1 MKKIIL
7 SAALLATTLMG
18 CSDYLDI
25 NHNPNYPGSV
35 SNDLLLPS
43 AEAYIA
49 GRVGGNMFNYAGFF
63 SQYFEQAPD
72 ASQYQDISE
81 YRFTIDMFSSD
92 YRYLYAGALKD
103 LEDILVQ
110 AEADEAWGD
119 YFVATVLKAYTYQT
133 LVDQMDKAPYS
144 EAMQGASNP
153 MPKWDNGEDIY
164 ADLLV
169 KLDEAEAKLNDVSSV
184 PNDMI
189 LGGDLE
195 AWKQFGNAMR
205 LRLLMRGSFAQD
217 NSQAIKDLI
226 NKGNFFTGDIVFDN
240 FSDEANKRNPWYTT
254 NRVELANNH
263 VASYPIISY
272 MKATSDPRL
281 DVCFAPSANT
291 GTQEGEI
298 PGSRQATANDG
309 KKRGDFSTPII
320 GATTPVY
327 LYTQSELQFFLAEAY
342 LRFFNDDAKAK
353 AAYEAAIDANF
364 TTRGITSGGSVL
376 YADGKPCAW
385 STASGTEEKLALIG
399 KQKWA
404 ALCCINHVESWA
416 EIRRLG
422 YPELTSVSTNTIYS
436 NPTALTA
443 GELVSPLVNQLGT
456 GLIQRLYYPQ
466 TAVNLNDN
474 TPEQAELS
482 DKVWWDKK

>member
-195 AWKQFGNAMR
+195 AWKQFGNALR

>member
-63 SQYFEQAPD
+63 CQYFEQAPD

-92 YRYLYAGALKD
+92 YTYLYAGALED
-103 LEDILVQ
+103 LKNIQTQ

-119 YFVATVLKAYTYQT
+119 YFVASVLNAYTYQI
-133 LVDQMDKAPYS
+133 LVDQMDKAPYT
-144 EAMQGASNP
+144 EALQGAANP

-169 KLDEAEAKLNDVSSV
+169 KMDEAEAKLNDVSSV

-195 AWKQFGNAMR
+195 AWKQFANAMR
-205 LRLLMRGSFAQD
+205 LRILMRSSYAQD

-226 NKGNFFTGDIVFDN
+226 NKGNFFTGDIMFDN
-240 FSDEANKRNPWYTT
+240 FSDEADKRNPWYTT
-254 NRVELANNH
+254 NRIQLANNH
-263 VASYPIISY
+263 VASYPIVAY

-281 DVCFAPSANT
+281 DICFTPAANT

-298 PGSRQATANDG
+298 PGSRQATANDN
-309 KKRGDFSTPII
+309 KKRSDFSTPIM

-327 LYTQSELQFFLAEAY
+327 LYTQAELQFFLAEAY

-364 TTRGITSGGSVL
+364 ETRGITTGGSVL

-385 STASGTEEKLALIG
+385 SGDQNAKLELIA

-404 ALCCINHVESWA
+404 ALCCINHIESWA

-422 YPELTSVSTNTIYS
+422 YPKMSSISTNSLYT
-436 NPTALTA
+436 NPTQLTA
-443 GELVSPLVNQLGT
+443 GELISPLVNQLGT
-456 GLIQRLYYPQ
+456 GLIKRLYYPQ

-474 TPEQAELS
+474 TPEQAQLS

>member
-1 MKKIIL
+1 
-7 SAALLATTLMG
+7 MG

-195 AWKQFGNAMR
+195 AWKQFGNALR

-376 YADGKPCAW
+376 YADGKP
-385 STASGTEEKLALIG
+385 
-399 KQKWA
+399 
-404 ALCCINHVESWA
+404 
-416 EIRRLG
+416 
-422 YPELTSVSTNTIYS
+422 
-436 NPTALTA
+436 
-443 GELVSPLVNQLGT
+443 
-456 GLIQRLYYPQ
+456 
-466 TAVNLNDN
+466 
-474 TPEQAELS
+474 
-482 DKVWWDKK
+482 

>member
-63 SQYFEQAPD
+63 CQYFEQAPD

-81 YRFTIDMFSSD
+81 YRFTIDMFSND
-92 YRYLYAGALKD
+92 YALLYAGALED
-103 LEDILVQ
+103 LKNIQTQ
-110 AEADEAWGD
+110 AEANEAWGD
-119 YFVATVLKAYTYQT
+119 YFVASVLNAYTYQI
-133 LVDQMDKAPYS
+133 LVDQMDKAPYT
-144 EAMQGASNP
+144 EALQGAANP

-169 KLDEAEAKLNDVSSV
+169 KMDEAEAKLNDVSSV

-195 AWKQFGNAMR
+195 AWKQFANAMR
-205 LRLLMRGSFAQD
+205 LRILMRSSYAQD

-226 NKGNFFTGDIVFDN
+226 NKGNFFTGDIMFDN
-240 FSDEANKRNPWYTT
+240 FSDEADKRNPWYTT
-254 NRVELANNH
+254 NRIQLANNH
-263 VASYPIISY
+263 VASYPIIAY

-281 DVCFAPSANT
+281 DICFTPAANT

-298 PGSRQATANDG
+298 PGSRQATANDN
-309 KKRGDFSTPII
+309 KKRGDFSTPIM

-327 LYTQSELQFFLAEAY
+327 LYTQAELQFFLAEAY
-342 LRFFNDDAKAK
+342 LLYFNDDAKAK

-364 TTRGITSGGSVL
+364 ETRGITSGGSVL

-385 STASGTEEKLALIG
+385 SGNREAKLELIA

-404 ALCCINHVESWA
+404 ALCCINHIESWA

-422 YPELTSVSTNTIYS
+422 YPKMSSISTNSLYT
-436 NPTALTA
+436 NPTQLTA
-443 GELVSPLVNQLGT
+443 GELISPLVNQLGT
-456 GLIQRLYYPQ
+456 GLIKRLYYPQ

-474 TPEQAELS
+474 TPEQAQLS